1 MKKNLSKSRYTA
13 FCQCPRNMW
22 LGVYK
27 PELAKVEDSAEARF
41 EKGTEVGELA
51 KRIFPNTVDVTTY
64 DGERLDLAAMIE
76 KTKQCIA
83 DGAECIAEAAFSYD
97 GCYCAV
103 DLLHRESGGW
113 AIYEVKSSTYKS
125 DKDDNE
131 DSLRV
136 YLQDIAYQ
144 RYVLEQCG
152 VKVTGTYLVRLDSNY
167 VRDEELDLH
176 GLFHIKD
183 VAELLENEYLKVSF
197 NLPIAKHIL
206 QGADM
211 PDTNIDVHCNNPYSC
226 AFFKYCLGE
235 VPEPNV
241 FDLYRMNFDKKCA
254 LYREGK
260 VDFESLRGE
269 QLTEMQ
275 QLQVESFLNGSQLVD
290 TDAIRQYLGQL
301 SYPLYFLDFETYQ
314 DVVPQFPGTKP
325 YQQITF
331 QYSLHYIEQEGGEI
345 KHKEFLGESGTDP
358 RRALA
363 EQICRDIPR
372 GVCTTAY
379 NKGFECGRL
388 NELADAYPDLAD
400 HLRDIAD
407 HIVDLIEP
415 FRKKMLYL
423 PEMNG
428 SFSIKRVLPSL
439 FPDDRNL
446 DYHNLT
452 GSVHNGGEA
461 MDIFPRIKDMP
472 PDEAAAARE
481 SLLRYCELDTWAMV
495 KVWEKLIEVSIS

>member
-1 MKKNLSKSRYTA
+1 MNLSKSRYTA
-13 FCQCPRNMW
+13 YCQCPKNLW
-22 LGVYK
+22 LGVNH
-27 PELAKVEDSAEARF
+27 PELVEPDAARESRF
-41 EKGTEVGELA
+41 AQGNEVGDLA
-51 KRIFPNTVDVTTY
+51 KQLFHNTVDVTTHTV
-64 DGERLDLAAMIE
+64 DRLDIQAMIE
-76 KTKQCIA
+76 KTRQCIA
-83 DGAECIAEAAFSYD
+83 DGVECIAEAAFSHG

-103 DLLHRESGGW
+103 DLLHREGAGW

-125 DKDDNE
+125 DKDDTA
-131 DSLRV
+131 DHLRV
-136 YLQDIAYQ
+136 YTQDIAYQ

-152 VKVTGTYLVRLDSNY
+152 LKVAGTNLVRLDSRY
-167 VRDEELDLH
+167 IRGEELDIH

-183 VAELLENEYLKVSF
+183 MATLVEEEY
-197 NLPIAKHIL
+197 AKL
-206 QGADM
+206 A
-211 PDTNIDVHCNNPYSC
+211 TNIPLAKRVLQSKVEPAADIDAHCNAPYAC
-226 AFFKYCLGE
+226 AFFKHCLGD
-235 VPEPNV
+235 VPQPNV

-269 QLTEMQ
+269 SLTDMQ
-275 QLQVESFLNGSQLVD
+275 QLQVESYLSNRPLVD
-290 TDAIRQYLGQL
+290 ADAIQQYLSQL

-314 DVVPQFPGTKP
+314 TAVPQLLGTTP
-325 YQQITF
+325 YQQIPF
-331 QYSLHYIEQEGGEI
+331 QYSLHYIEHEGGEI

-363 EQICRDIPR
+363 EQICKDIPM

-388 NELADAYPDLAD
+388 QELAEAYPDLAN
-400 HLRDIAD
+400 HLNDIAD
-407 HIVDLIEP
+407 HIVDLIDP
-415 FRKKMLYL
+415 FRQKMLYL

-439 FPDDRNL
+439 FPGDPEL
-446 DYHNLT
+446 DYNNLT
-452 GSVHNGGEA
+452 GCVHHGGEA

-472 PDEAAAARE
+472 PAEAAHARE

-495 KVWEKLIEVSIS
+495 KVWQKLKEVVK